1 MIYSMQTNIGNIR
14 ECNEDSYIT
23 FINAEKDMC
32 FFIVADGMGGYNG
45 GDIASKMV
53 VDSLKQSFESLKLS
67 DAKDSDNGV
76 EYYIRDRLLEGI
88 NKANQ
93 EVIDYAQTNQG
104 LDGMGTTVVIA
115 CIAEGSVYYAHVG
128 DSRLYFANKDR
139 VHQLTTD
146 HSYVEELVKNGI
158 ITREQ
163 TKDYPQKNIITMAL
177 GSEENFAPDFAS
189 KKLSRGDV
197 LLMCT
202 DGLSNKI
209 DNEELYEYMKS
220 LMATELD
227 QNSVEETAANL
238 IDVALERGGEDNIT
252 VGLVVY

>member
-23 FINAEKDMC
+23 FINNDKDMC

-45 GDIASKMV
+45 GDVASKMV

-67 DAKDSDNGV
+67 DAKESTNGV

-88 NKANQ
+88 DIANK
-93 EVIDYAQTNQG
+93 EVIEYAQTN
-104 LDGMGTTVVIA
+104 LNLEGMGTTVVIA
-115 CIAEGSVYYAHVG
+115 CIADDVVYYAHVG
-128 DSRLYFANKDR
+128 DSRMYFANKDMA
-139 VHQLTTD
+139 HQLTTD

-163 TKDYPQKNIITMAL
+163 IKDYPQKNIITMAL
-177 GSEENFAPDFAS
+177 GSEENFSPDFAS
-189 KKLSRGDV
+189 KKISCGDV
-197 LLMCT
+197 LLLCT
-202 DGLSNKI
+202 DGLSNKL
-209 DNEELYEYMKS
+209 DNEEIFEYMKCLTVSEVDKS
-220 LMATELD
+220 LAEK
-227 QNSVEETAANL
+227 TASDL
-238 IDVALERGGEDNIT
+238 IDVALRRGGEDNIT